1 MTEYKSKAGKKL
13 LKMLM
18 FSTYSDARMIYREY
32 IQNACDSIN
41 EAIKL
46 NILSQK
52 KDGHININIDYYN
65 NRVTIKDN
73 GTGIKAGIAESTLI
87 DIANSKKDG
96 YTTAGYFGIG
106 RFMGAG
112 FCDKISFR
120 TSYKGETAGTEIVFD
135 NQLANCIIADD
146 EDDRSATD
154 VIDAITTTT
163 QYEEQADEH
172 YFIVTLQG
180 INASYPVLLDENEI
194 SAYLQQV
201 VPIDY
206 KMPFRNNLIRTNIP
220 NDYTDL
226 FSDLDIY
233 QVSLNDIIDIRKT
246 YHQAVVVKSG
256 EDDIKN
262 LHFFKLENDDFGLL
276 AWGWYGVSEL
286 SGELKEEDI
295 NRGIRLRI
303 HNIMIGNANRLNEH
317 FKSTRGNNY
326 FIGEIHVVHRN
337 IIPNTDRSDLAPSPE
352 AAQLKN
358 TFTDYFAYLT
368 QLYNVANDVKNA
380 IKKVNEKEEQLQQ
393 AIAEENDLDIELFQ
407 KELSEA
413 KSNLIKKTDVSRKG
427 EPEVAKQI
435 IDIIKEKYNVPEPT
449 LQPREPE
456 EPDEELPPP
465 PKSKPTD
472 IYEPLKTN
480 FSSDKIDLIK
490 RVFNSFS
497 DNCPMKDKKLI
508 EQLKRQVIKDL
519 GR

>member
-1 MTEYKSKAGKKL
+1 M
-13 LKMLM
+13 KMLM

-41 EAIKL
+41 EAVKL

-52 KDGHININIDYYN
+52 KDGHINVNIDYYN

-73 GTGIKAGIAESTLI
+73 GTGIKAEFAESTLI

-120 TSYKGETAGTEIVFD
+120 TSYKGESVGTEIIFD
-135 NQLANCIIADD
+135 NQLANSIIADED
-146 EDDRSATD
+146 DDRSATE
-154 VIDAITTTT
+154 VIDAITKTK

-172 YFIVTLQG
+172 YFTVTLQG
-180 INASYPVLLDENEI
+180 IKVSYPVLLDENEI
-194 SAYLQQV
+194 SSYLQQV

-220 NDYTDL
+220 NDYTVL
-226 FSDLDIY
+226 FDDLDIY

-246 YHQAVVVKSG
+246 YRQAVMVKSG

-262 LHFFKLENDDFGLL
+262 LHFFRLKDDDFGLL
-276 AWGWYGVSEL
+276 AWGWYGIAALE
-286 SGELKEEDI
+286 GEIKDDDV

-303 HNIMIGNANRLNEH
+303 HNIMIGNDNRLNPY
-317 FKSTRGNNY
+317 FKQPRGNNY
-326 FIGEIHVVHRN
+326 FVGEIHVVHRN
-337 IIPNTDRSDLAPSPE
+337 IIPNTDRSNLAPSPE
-352 AAQLKN
+352 AVKLELKFAEY
-358 TFTDYFAYLT
+358 FTYLT
-368 QLYNVANDVKNA
+368 QIYNLANDVKNT
-380 IKKVNEKEEQLQQ
+380 IKIITEKEEKLQQ
-393 AIAEENDLDIELFQ
+393 AIEQDNDLEVEVFQQELEKAKTKLQ
-407 KELSEA
+407 KL
-413 KSNLIKKTDVSRKG
+413 TDVSRKG

-449 LQPREPE
+449 PQPD
-456 EPDEELPPP
+456 EPDYEDPLPPLP
-465 PKSKPTD
+465 PKPKPTD
-472 IYEPLKTN
+472 IYEPLKTT
-480 FSSDKIDLIK
+480 FSTDKIELIK
-490 RVFNSFS
+490 RVFNSFL

-508 EQLKRQVIKDL
+508 EQLKKQVIKDL
-519 GR
+519 SK

>member
-1 MTEYKSKAGKKL
+1 MTEYKAKAGKKL

-41 EAIKL
+41 EAVKL

-52 KDGHININIDYYN
+52 KDGHINVNIDYYN
-65 NRVTIKDN
+65 NRITIKDN
-73 GTGIKAGIAESTLI
+73 GTGIKAEAAESTLI

-120 TSYKGETAGTEIVFD
+120 TSYKGEAAGTEIVFD
-135 NQLANCIIADD
+135 NQLANRIIADD
-146 EDDRSATD
+146 DDDRSATD

-163 QYEEQADEH
+163 QYDEQADEH

-220 NDYTDL
+220 NDYTVL

-246 YHQAVVVKSG
+246 YRQAVIVKSG
-256 EDDIKN
+256 EDDIKK
-262 LHFFKLENDDFGLL
+262 LHFFKLEDDDFGLL
-276 AWGWYGVSEL
+276 AWGWYGIAALE
-286 SGELKEEDI
+286 GEIKDEDV

-303 HNIMIGNANRLNEH
+303 HNIMIGNHDRLNPY
-317 FKSTRGNNY
+317 FKQPRGNNY
-326 FIGEIHVVHRN
+326 FVGEIHVVHRN
-337 IIPNTDRSDLAPSPE
+337 IIPNTDRSNLAPSPE
-352 AAQLKN
+352 AARLELKFMEY
-358 TFTDYFAYLT
+358 FTNLT
-368 QLYNVANDVKNA
+368 QIYNLANDVKNTLRKITEVEEK
-380 IKKVNEKEEQLQQ
+380 IKQAEDEK
-393 AIAEENDLDIELFQ
+393 NGLDIDEFKQELDNAKTKLQ
-407 KELSEA
+407 KL
-413 KSNLIKKTDVSRKG
+413 TDVSRKG
-427 EPEVAKQI
+427 EPEVAKQL
-435 IDIIKEKYNVPEPT
+435 IDIIKEKYNVSEPL
-449 LQPREPE
+449 LQSREQKE
-456 EPDEELPPP
+456 EPVP
-465 PKSKPTD
+465 PKAKPTD

-480 FSSDKIDLIK
+480 FSTDKIELIK

-497 DNCPMKDKKLI
+497 NNCPMKDKKLI

-519 GR
+519 SR

>member
-1 MTEYKSKAGKKL
+1 MTEYKAKAGKKL

-41 EAIKL
+41 EAVKL

-52 KDGHININIDYYN
+52 KDGHINVNIDYYN
-65 NRVTIKDN
+65 NRITIKDN
-73 GTGIKAGIAESTLI
+73 GTGIKAEAAESTLI

-120 TSYKGETAGTEIVFD
+120 TSYKGEAAGTEIVFD
-135 NQLANCIIADD
+135 NQLANRIIADD
-146 EDDRSATD
+146 DDDRSATD

-163 QYEEQADEH
+163 QYDEQADEH

-220 NDYTDL
+220 NDYTVL

-246 YHQAVVVKSG
+246 YRQAVIVKSG
-256 EDDIKN
+256 EDDIKK
-262 LHFFKLENDDFGLL
+262 LHFFKLEDDDFGLL
-276 AWGWYGVSEL
+276 AWGWYGIAALE
-286 SGELKEEDI
+286 GEIKDEDV

-303 HNIMIGNANRLNEH
+303 HNIMIGNHDRLNPY
-317 FKSTRGNNY
+317 FKQPRGNNY
-326 FIGEIHVVHRN
+326 FVGEIHVVHRN
-337 IIPNTDRSDLAPSPE
+337 IIPNTDRSNLAPSPE
-352 AAQLKN
+352 AARLELKFTEYFTNLTQIYNLANDFKN
-358 TFTDYFAYLT
+358 TL
-368 QLYNVANDVKNA
+368 
-380 IKKVNEKEEQLQQ
+380 KKITE
-393 AIAEENDLDIELFQ
+393 AEEKIKQAEEEANELDIDVFKQ
-407 KELSEA
+407 KLNNA
-413 KSNLIKKTDVSRKG
+413 KTKLQKLTDVSRKG

-435 IDIIKEKYNVPEPT
+435 IDIIKEKYNVPEPIT
-449 LQPREPE
+449 PPDDPDDPQQPQ
-456 EPDEELPPP
+456 P
-465 PKSKPTD
+465 PKPKLTD
-472 IYEPLKTN
+472 IYEPLKAS
-480 FSSDKIDLIK
+480 FPADKIELIK
-490 RVFNSFS
+490 RIFNSFS

-508 EQLKRQVIKDL
+508 EQLKKQAIKDL
-519 GR
+519 SK